1 MKNFIWFILI
11 GYILS
16 KIEITEIIDNFDTYH
31 NHSHYLSNWKSTAF
45 GFEIMNNKL
54 VHIEKEFGILIWKK
68 SKYAYD
74 TYFELDILV
83 EETYKSNDWEFIGAA
98 IYKNENEY
106 YAVQLVENKLNGN
119 RYPELKIVS
128 DIQDIG
134 KTISCIGYDYFW
146 DIQKNYKLIIEIEEG
161 NGSYKNEDYISIIKA
176 QIYDSENKL
185 VYENIYGIT
194 NKNALLFGKAAITSC
209 HMKNN
214 IFKAHS
220 KFSNISNYNPRNS
233 FPEYNYKNYCSKTVN
248 GYKLPK
254 GKKTGYFH
262 VEYFSE
268 EKKWWIIDP
277 LGNPMFMKGISHV
290 DYNGVY
296 DDKNH
301 NYPYNENVKKKYNN
315 NEDLW
320 AIKQKE
326 ILEEY
331 GFNFISIDSSKSI
344 RHLGIPHS
352 IQHFSIDFTKKY
364 DYIIYPDNSMGLPN
378 IFNPLFEEYL
388 NFIIEKDSE
397 EYIDD
402 PWVVGHF
409 FDNELFWW
417 GSTSFSSQNEYG
429 LFGDTIILPSDNLAK
444 IKLVNLIYDN
454 LTEKYG
460 SFEEGMIDVFSV
472 QNIKN
477 KNDLLIN
484 KIRIEPKTEM
494 AKGIAMTFIR
504 NIAEQY
510 YQMVSSTIHKI
521 DPNHLYLCDRFPGRI
536 PFFTDIIEKYCD
548 IVTINYYPVFNPY
561 SGINKNIIQDINGF
575 NDKIK
580 NRPLYIT
587 EWSVVA
593 LDVGLPSKNG
603 AGLRV
608 ITQEQRAHSI
618 QLLQLALASNNFI
631 VGSDYFMYIDDP
643 HEAREN
649 CNYGFKNEKDDIYDL
664 MAKYLNK
671 ANEQTCARHIN
682 GEYKDL
688 YDFKNVDWIN
698 EKNLN
703 KIDKEKFIGSRDINF
718 FINNENLLIIK
729 YKNISLGKLYLL
741 FQYDSSWIQ
750 LSTYSIDNIYEND
763 HLYNLELT
771 ANNIEAKI
779 KFIINI
785 PKSFS
790 GNDNQPWFSAK
801 LSTFELK
808 TYFKNPITLN
818 IICFLFDSN
827 IGEDEK
833 VNDVFGDN
841 SQIPSFY
848 RNNNFIYDK
857 KIKIGLGILP
867 HGVSM
872 KYGKN
877 TERVSMEVVLNFENK
892 FIVNPNEIINFDN
905 TIKSQQVFFVPINN
919 IVIDDPF
926 SSYNETLCKL
936 EKEIIKYIEPKS
948 FEYQNEEKNKGLY
961 IKIFNIKILYLIL
974 LLFLN

>member
-45 GFEIMNNKL
+45 GFEIMDNKL

-68 SKYAYD
+68 SEYAYD

-233 FPEYNYKNYCSKTVN
+233 FPEYNNKNYCSKTVN

-429 LFGDTIILPSDNLAK
+429 LFGDTIILPSDNLLCGF
-444 IKLVNLIYDN
+444 I
-454 LTEKYG
+454 
-460 SFEEGMIDVFSV
+460 SFV
-472 QNIKN
+472 
-477 KNDLLIN
+477 
-484 KIRIEPKTEM
+484 
-494 AKGIAMTFIR
+494 
-504 NIAEQY
+504 
-510 YQMVSSTIHKI
+510 
-521 DPNHLYLCDRFPGRI
+521 
-536 PFFTDIIEKYCD
+536 
-548 IVTINYYPVFNPY
+548 
-561 SGINKNIIQDINGF
+561 
-575 NDKIK
+575 
-580 NRPLYIT
+580 
-587 EWSVVA
+587 
-593 LDVGLPSKNG
+593 
-603 AGLRV
+603 
-608 ITQEQRAHSI
+608 
-618 QLLQLALASNNFI
+618 
-631 VGSDYFMYIDDP
+631 
-643 HEAREN
+643 
-649 CNYGFKNEKDDIYDL
+649 
-664 MAKYLNK
+664 
-671 ANEQTCARHIN
+671 
-682 GEYKDL
+682 
-688 YDFKNVDWIN
+688 
-698 EKNLN
+698 
-703 KIDKEKFIGSRDINF
+703 
-718 FINNENLLIIK
+718 
-729 YKNISLGKLYLL
+729 
-741 FQYDSSWIQ
+741 
-750 LSTYSIDNIYEND
+750 
-763 HLYNLELT
+763 
-771 ANNIEAKI
+771 
-779 KFIINI
+779 
-785 PKSFS
+785 
-790 GNDNQPWFSAK
+790 
-801 LSTFELK
+801 
-808 TYFKNPITLN
+808 
-818 IICFLFDSN
+818 
-827 IGEDEK
+827 
-833 VNDVFGDN
+833 
-841 SQIPSFY
+841 
-848 RNNNFIYDK
+848 
-857 KIKIGLGILP
+857 
-867 HGVSM
+867 
-872 KYGKN
+872 
-877 TERVSMEVVLNFENK
+877 
-892 FIVNPNEIINFDN
+892 
-905 TIKSQQVFFVPINN
+905 
-919 IVIDDPF
+919 
-926 SSYNETLCKL
+926 
-936 EKEIIKYIEPKS
+936 
-948 FEYQNEEKNKGLY
+948 
-961 IKIFNIKILYLIL
+961 
-974 LLFLN
+974 

>member
-31 NHSHYLSNWKSTAF
+31 NHSHYLSNWESTSF

-68 SKYAYD
+68 SEYAYD

-106 YAVQLVENKLNGN
+106 YAVQLVENKVNGN

-134 KTISCIGYDYFW
+134 KTISCTGYDYYW

-233 FPEYNYKNYCSKTVN
+233 FPEYNYKNYCSKTLN

-296 DDKNH
+296 DDKNR

-315 NEDLW
+315 NEGLW

-892 FIVNPNEIINFDN
+892 FIVKPNEIINFDN
-905 TIKSQQVFFVPINN
+905 TIKNQQVFFAPINN

-936 EKEIIKYIEPKS
+936 EKEIIKYVEPKS

>member
-1 MKNFIWFILI
+1 MKNFIWLFLI

-45 GFEIMNNKL
+45 GFEIMDNKL

-68 SKYAYD
+68 SEYAYD

-315 NEDLW
+315 NEGLW

-587 EWSVVA
+587 EWYVVA

-703 KIDKEKFIGSRDINF
+703 KIDKEKFIGSRDINL

-892 FIVNPNEIINFDN
+892 FIVKPNEIINFDN
-905 TIKSQQVFFVPINN
+905 TIKSQQVFFAPINN

-926 SSYNETLCKL
+926 SSYNETLYKL
-936 EKEIIKYIEPKS
+936 EKEIIKYVEPKS

>member
-45 GFEIMNNKL
+45 GFEIMDNKL

-68 SKYAYD
+68 SEYAYD

-134 KTISCIGYDYFW
+134 KTISYLGYDYFW

-315 NEDLW
+315 NEGLW

-352 IQHFSIDFTKKY
+352 IQHFSIDFSKKY

-892 FIVNPNEIINFDN
+892 FIVKPNEIINFDN
-905 TIKSQQVFFVPINN
+905 TIKSQQVFFAPINN

-936 EKEIIKYIEPKS
+936 EKEIIKYVEPKS

>member
-1 MKNFIWFILI
+1 MKNFIWIFLI

-31 NHSHYLSNWKSTAF
+31 NHSHYLSNWRSTAF
-45 GFEIMNNKL
+45 GFEIMDNKL

-68 SKYAYD
+68 SEYAYD

-484 KIRIEPKTEM
+484 KIRIEPKTDM
-494 AKGIAMTFIR
+494 AKGIEMTFIR
-504 NIAEQY
+504 NIAEKY

-763 HLYNLELT
+763 RLYNLELT

-857 KIKIGLGILP
+857 KIKIGLGILL

-892 FIVNPNEIINFDN
+892 FIVKPNEIINFDN
-905 TIKSQQVFFVPINN
+905 TIKSQQVFFAPINN

-926 SSYNETLCKL
+926 SSYNETLYKL
-936 EKEIIKYIEPKS
+936 EKEIIKYVEPKS